1 MFNLEKSINEW
12 KKSLR
17 QNPAFEDGHIAEL
30 EANFR
35 DEVEELIRRGKTPEE
50 AFTVALETACPP
62 AKLGT
67 AFIKAHSNRRSG
79 RPSWE
84 PPRFVPALVWNYA
97 KIALRKMR
105 RQKGFSFINI
115 AGLSVGL
122 AAALFILLYVRFELS
137 FDRFHKD
144 LNRIFIVGL
153 STSTTT
159 GKNLSAGNMP
169 LMGPT
174 IKAQF
179 PQVESAARFSNMGPV
194 QVSFESQAFR
204 EEGLLTAD
212 NEIFKIL
219 DIPFLQGDPA
229 RALEQPKT
237 AVLSR
242 TMAKKY
248 FGSADPVGRMIKID
262 DLDHEITGVVADP
275 RPNSDFKYTI
285 IRSWKTVEM
294 EEHFQVWSPGM
305 RIAMTL
311 VKLAPGADRD
321 AVEKLIQGIPGVYCR
336 EELKRMGAVSE
347 NFLFPLSRFHRVA
360 FERAELGPSPAMTF
374 VYVFGAVGFLVLLIA
389 CLNFMNLATARS
401 AGRASEVGLRKVVGA
416 RRNQLLG
423 QFLGESFLTAFLSLA
438 AAVTLVG
445 LALPALNLLAQTR
458 FTVKDLFHPAVLAG
472 AAAFLVLVGFG
483 AGSYPAFVLSSFR
496 PVAVLK
502 GSLKLGARGAGMRKA
517 LVVGQFS
524 ISIALIA
531 ATLIIQAQI
540 GFMKNQPLGFDRNQ
554 KLAFNLKRWG
564 LMEASY
570 ESLKNEFLRNP
581 AIRSASASSG
591 VPGAMINR
599 TYVFPTGE
607 QREKG
612 QAFRSLRCDADFF
625 KVYGVELVAGRMF
638 DKALATDVNNAQMI
652 NETGVKTFGWKS
664 PEEAVGKRIFNQGK
678 PIIGVVKDFHWWG
691 LQRPIEPLLVG
702 YEPELLRT
710 ITLTVDTTKLKDVL
724 AFVEAKY
731 RELFPG
737 DAFEWFFVDQNF
749 DRQYRAE
756 ERTARLFQ
764 VFAGLGI
771 FIACLGLFGLAAF
784 IAEQR
789 TKEIGIRKVLGASS
803 GGLVVLL
810 SSEVARW
817 VLAANL
823 LAWPLAY
830 FAGRMWLRNFAYK
843 TTLGPGVFIASAAIA
858 LGIALLTVGGQA
870 WKAASADPVK
880 SLRFE

>member
-1 MFNLEKSINEW
+1 MFDLEQAIAEW
-12 KKSLR
+12 KKALR
-17 QNPAFEDGHIAEL
+17 RNPSFEDGHIAEL
-30 EANFR
+30 EANLR
-35 DEVEELIRRGKTPEE
+35 DEFEELIALGKRPEDAFSE
-50 AFTVALETACPP
+50 ALVTACQP
-62 AKLGT
+62 AELG
-67 AFIKAHSNRRSG
+67 AEYFKAHTSRRSG
-79 RPSWE
+79 RPSWQ
-84 PPRFVPALVWNYA
+84 PPRFVPALIWNYA

-105 RQKGFSFINI
+105 RQKGFSSINL
-115 AGLSVGL
+115 AGLTVGL
-122 AAALFILLYVRFELS
+122 AAALFILLYVGFELS

-144 LNRIFIVGL
+144 LSRIYLVGL
-153 STSTTT
+153 STSTET

-194 QVSFESQAFR
+194 QVSFAPQAFR

-212 NEIFKIL
+212 NEIFKVL

-237 AVLSR
+237 AVLSL

-275 RPNSDFKYTI
+275 RPNSDFQYNI

-294 EEHFQVWSPGM
+294 EEHFQSWSPGL
-305 RIAMTL
+305 RIAITL
-311 VKLAPGADRD
+311 VKLAPGADPD
-321 AVEKLIQGIPGVYCR
+321 TVEGLIRNIPGIYCR
-336 EELKRMGAVSE
+336 EELKRMGGTSE
-347 NFLFPLSRFHRVA
+347 NFLLPLSRHHRVA
-360 FERAELGPSPAMTF
+360 FGGAELGSSPAMTF
-374 VYVFGAVGFLVLLIA
+374 IYVFGAVGFLVLLIA

-416 RRNQLLG
+416 RRSQLLG
-423 QFLGESFLTAFLSLA
+423 QFLGESFLITSLSLV
-438 AAVTLVG
+438 AAVALVG

-458 FTVKDLFHPAVLAG
+458 FTMTDLFHSTVLAG
-472 AAAFLVLVGFG
+472 AAAFLVMVGFG

-496 PVAVLK
+496 PIAVLK

-531 ATLIIQAQI
+531 ATLIIHTQI
-540 GFMKNQPLGFDRNQ
+540 GFMKSQPLGFDRNQ
-554 KLAFNLKRWG
+554 KLAFNLKRWS
-564 LMEASY
+564 LIETSY
-570 ESLKNEFLRNP
+570 ESIKSEFLRNP
-581 AIRSASASSG
+581 AVRSAAASSG

-625 KVYGVELVAGRMF
+625 KVYGVELAAGRMF
-638 DKALATDVNNAQMI
+638 DKALATDVNSAQMI
-652 NETGVKTFGWKS
+652 NEAGVKAFGWKS
-664 PEEAVGKRIFNQGK
+664 PEEAVGKKIFNQGN
-678 PIIGVVKDFHWWG
+678 PIVGVIKDFHWWG

-710 ITLTVDTTKLKDVL
+710 ITLTVATTKLKDVL
-724 AFVEAKY
+724 AFIETKY
-731 RELFPG
+731 RKLFPG
-737 DAFEWFFVDQNF
+737 DAFEWFFVDKNF
-749 DRQYRAE
+749 DLQYRTE

-771 FIACLGLFGLAAF
+771 FIACLGLFGLTAF

-789 TKEIGIRKVLGASS
+789 TKEIGIRKILGASS
-803 GGLVVLL
+803 GRLIVLL
-810 SSEVARW
+810 SSEITRW

-843 TTLGPGVFIASAAIA
+843 TTLGFGVFAASATLA

-880 SLRFE
+880 CLRYE